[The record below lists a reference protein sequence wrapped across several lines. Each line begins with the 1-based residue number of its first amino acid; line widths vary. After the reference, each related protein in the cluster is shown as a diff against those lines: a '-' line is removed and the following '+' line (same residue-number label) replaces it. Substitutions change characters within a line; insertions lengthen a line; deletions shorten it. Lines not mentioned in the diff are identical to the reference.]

1 MKRYT
6 TGFAELLRFMRY
18 GALLPGALGLTVV
31 LLCIALLV
39 AFVGWLPA
47 WRDHQAAERDF
58 QARREALVQSARAV
72 QLVRAHQAAEQ
83 ALAQVEQK
91 LQSTMGEAELIQ
103 RIARAAGQRGARLTS
118 QAFDH
123 RQDGRGDTTRQ
134 LTLGLL
140 GSYAAVRGL
149 LVDLAALPVWIEVLE
164 ARIESDG
171 GSQVQA
177 QLRVLTYRSA
187 RELQR

>member
-1 MKRYT
+1 MNRFAA
-6 TGFAELLRFMRY
+6 GFAELLPLMRL
-18 GALLPGALGLTVV
+18 GAVLRWSLGLALTLV
-31 LLCIALLV
+31 CIAVLV
-39 AFVGWLPA
+39 GLVGWLPA
-47 WRDHQAAERDF
+47 WRGHQAAERDL
-58 QARREALVQSARAV
+58 QARREALVQSARAG

-83 ALAQVEQK
+83 ALAQAEQK

-123 RQDGRGDTTRQ
+123 RKDGRGDTPRH
-134 LTLGLL
+134 LTLGLQ

-149 LVDLAALPVWIEVLE
+149 LVDLAALPTWVEVLE

-177 QLRVLTYRSA
+177 QLRVLTYRTP
-187 RELQR
+187 RERQP